1 MSQSLTLHYTPNQQ
15 DYASVLRLFHWHRTS
30 TKVSLVFLV
39 IAFGLVLFVI
49 LTKGSP
55 LTLFEVIW
63 LLFPPFF
70 LIFSFYIQPL
80 RIAKKA
86 AQNEQLVTEATWI
99 VSDAGLQISSKYAS
113 TLFEWDTF
121 HKLVTTSDYYL
132 MLSKSNKNA
141 FRFLPRRAFTS
152 HQEDELFLQLVSQ
165 NISKA

>member
-1 MSQSLTLHYTPNQQ
+1 MSQSLTLRYTPNQQ

-39 IAFGLVLFVI
+39 IAFGLVLLFI

-55 LTLFEVIW
+55 LTLFEIIW
-63 LLFPPFF
+63 LFFPPLFV
-70 LIFSFYIQPL
+70 IFSFYIQPL

-86 AQNEQLVTEATWI
+86 ARNEQLMTEATWN
-99 VSDAGLQISSKYAS
+99 VSDSGVQISSKYAS
-113 TLFEWDTF
+113 TLFEWDMF
-121 HKLVTTSDYYL
+121 NKLVTTRDYYL
-132 MLSKSNKNA
+132 LFSKSNKNA

-165 NISKA
+165 KLSIV